1 MIRQF
6 LAIFRARS
14 MEFLRDRGTFFWNL
28 LFPIVLVAGFAL
40 AFGQPDEKVFKVG
53 VIGPTAG
60 LPALLSSPQFQQVA
74 YPADQEAD
82 ALKKL
87 RQHQLDL
94 AVAPAQHRYWMNAE
108 SGKSILAERLLADE
122 LKLAAG
128 DESKLASG
136 TATSSTPPPALW
148 AKGAVTGKPIRYVDW
163 AVPGVISMNMLFSC
177 LFGVGYVLVRY
188 RKNGVLKRLKATP
201 VSALTFLVA
210 QAVSRLV
217 IVLGTVV
224 VVYAGTDFF
233 LHFTMNG
240 SYLDLL
246 LVTVLGIVCL
256 ISLGLVFAARFRSEE
271 LANGLMNLL
280 TFPMIVFSGVF
291 FSLEGAPAPVRT
303 AAEIFPLTH
312 LIHAERQIMLNGS
325 GLLQVAPDLAALAL
339 MTVVFLAVAAWLF
352 KWE

>member
-1 MIRQF
+1 MFRQF

-53 VIGPTAG
+53 IIGPITGA
-60 LPALLSSPQFQQVA
+60 PAILSSPQFQQVA
-74 YPADQEAD
+74 YPASQEQE

-94 AVAPAQHRYWMNAE
+94 AVDPAQHRYWMNSE

-122 LKLAAG
+122 LKLA
-128 DESKLASG
+128 SASVS
-136 TATSSTPPPALW
+136 AQDW

-224 VVYAGTDFF
+224 VVYAGTDIF

-291 FSLEGAPAPVRT
+291 FSLEGAPAPLRA

-312 LIHAERQIMLNGS
+312 LIHAERQIMLNGA
-325 GLLQVAPDLAALAL
+325 GLLQIAPDLGALAL
-339 MTVVFLAVAAWLF
+339 MTVIFLAVAAWLF

>member
-40 AFGQPDEKVFKVG
+40 AFGQPDEKVFKIG
-53 VIGPTAG
+53 VIGPTTG
-60 LPALLSSPQFQQVA
+60 IPAILSSPQFQQVP
-74 YPADQEAD
+74 YPADQEAE

-122 LKLAAG
+122 LKLAA
-128 DESKLASG
+128 SSMNP
-136 TATSSTPPPALW
+136 STPALSLW

-240 SYLDLL
+240 SYFDLL

-291 FSLEGAPAPVRT
+291 FSLEGAPAPVRA

-312 LIHAERQIMLNGS
+312 LIHAERQIMLNGA
-325 GLLQVAPDLAALAL
+325 GLLQVAPDLGALAL
-339 MTVVFLAVAAWLF
+339 MTVVFLAIAAWLF